1 MLPLSIVWIE
11 SFFPVLGSYPVPQES
26 VGAFEEPGAPVS
38 LPHHTHL
45 GTFSEVDL
53 HIV

>member
-11 SFFPVLGSYPVPQES
+11 SIFPGSYPVPQES

-45 GTFSEVDL
+45 GTFSDVDL
-53 HIV
+53 HTV